1 MFKKW
6 ALVII
11 FATALILRLSLSLSA
26 YHGDLNNNISW
37 GTLAVEKGLNGFYGS
52 PDADDWPYSAPN
64 QPPLTLL
71 MFTGLRQV
79 WIGIDKMTWWINYD
93 VRLFPSRF
101 VWFWRDHGMTL
112 LMKLPS
118 IIADLG
124 IGLLVYKYLKKINK
138 HKFALVLTAVWLF
151 NPITWYNSSIW
162 GQTDSI
168 VNLLGLAAILFL
180 LKKDLVKFA
189 VLFTLSFLFKGSL
202 GIFIPILGLIAIFQ
216 KHSKEIWLRTII
228 YSLVTIILVSI
239 WFHPH
244 LDFPI
249 WFINLYKDRILPGE
263 IGYLTANAFNF
274 WWLVDPGKVMDSTL
288 FFGLPARV
296 WGIIMTLVGMVGV
309 MFWIFEFRILNLF
322 SNSKLE
328 IRNWRKVKLNIK
340 DSRFFISLA
349 LTALLTFLFMTR
361 IHERYLYPFFPY
373 ATISLAFFPWLLV
386 PYLLLSLIH
395 LLNLYHLFWAPPISL
410 LESLYVNPGFALFLS
425 LMNILF
431 FLFIL
436 RHLKKAK
443 I

>member
-1 MFKKW
+1 MKKVLTIVFLL
-6 ALVII
+6 A
-11 FATALILRLSLSLSA
+11 FILRLSLVLTA

-37 GTLAVEKGLNGFYGS
+37 GTLAVERGLNGFYGS
-52 PDADDWPYSAPN
+52 SDADDWPYSAPN

-79 WIGIDKMTWWINYD
+79 WIGIDKVAWWINYD

-124 IGLLVYKYLKKINK
+124 IGLLIYKYFEKRNKLRLGLKLS
-138 HKFALVLTAVWLF
+138 ALWLL

-162 GQTDSI
+162 GQTDSV
-168 VNLLGLAAILFL
+168 VNLLGLAAVLFL

-189 VLFTLSFLFKGSL
+189 VFFTLSFLFKGSL
-202 GIFIPILGLIAIFQ
+202 GIFIPILGLIALSQ
-216 KHSKEIWLRTII
+216 KHDIGTWIKAVVC
-228 YSLVTIILVSI
+228 SLMAVVFISI

-244 LDFPI
+244 IDFPV
-249 WFINLYKDRILPGE
+249 WFFNLYKERILPGE

-274 WWLVDPGKVMDSTL
+274 WWLVDPGKVLDSIL
-288 FFGLPARV
+288 FFGLSARV

-309 MFWIFEFRILNLF
+309 TFWIFEFRTLNLF
-322 SNSKLE
+322 RNSKLE

-373 ATISLAFFPWLLV
+373 ATISLAFFPWMII
-386 PYLLLSLIH
+386 PYIILSLIY
-395 LLNLYHLFWAPPISL
+395 LLNMYHLFWAPSIPVLEGLYNNPKFAIL
-410 LESLYVNPGFALFLS
+410 LSALNIVIFFYV
-425 LMNILF
+425 
-431 FLFIL
+431 L